1 MAIACNDFVKTE
13 KNGRPILEG
22 FLAAFA
28 MINFDGIQ
36 VKHFFIILKD
46 NGG

>member
-1 MAIACNDFVKTE
+1 MKPE

-22 FLAAFA
+22 FLAAFT

-36 VKHFFIILKD
+36 VKHFSIILKD

>member
-1 MAIACNDFVKTE
+1 MKTE
-13 KNGRPILEG
+13 KNGRPTLEG

-28 MINFDGIQ
+28 MINFDRIQ
-36 VKHFFIILKD
+36 VKHFFISLKD

>member
-1 MAIACNDFVKTE
+1 MKTE
-13 KNGRPILEG
+13 KNERPILEG

-28 MINFDGIQ
+28 MINFDGIH

-46 NGG
+46 KGG